1 MRCVMG
7 KPTVYTGAL
16 ARAASALGG
25 EARLAAAL
33 RVHGDLVQQWLA
45 GTAYPPTEIY
55 QKALDLLI
63 SVGRH

>member
-1 MRCVMG
+1 MG
-7 KPTVYTGAL
+7 KPTVYTDAL
-16 ARAASALGG
+16 TRAASALGG
-25 EARLAAAL
+25 EARLAGAL
-33 RVHGDLVQQWLA
+33 RVRADVVRQWLA